1 MAWRSCP
8 RLTCLGVDAG
18 RAGEHTPALEAAV
31 SEGSQKGRG
40 MRRLRSLNRG
50 GRLVV
55 ALAVGGA
62 IFAIAT
68 AVQADIPDSGGL
80 HFTSARRASGKSP
93 LRAPSVWLI
102 R

>member
-1 MAWRSCP
+1 MS
-8 RLTCLGVDAG
+8 RLL
-18 RAGEHTPALEAAV
+18 
-31 SEGSQKGRG
+31 
-40 MRRLRSLNRG
+40 SLNRG

-80 HFTSARRASGKSP
+80 HFTSARGHPARVP
-93 LRAPSVWLI
+93 
-102 R
+102 